1 MKRIIDGV
9 LKFQTEV
16 FPNQK
21 ALFQKLSN
29 GQRPQALFIGCSDS
43 RVIPELF
50 MQQGPG
56 DLFVVRNAG
65 NIVPPHGVAPGGV
78 SASIEYAVAVLGVPD
93 IVICGH
99 SGCGAMTAILNGRE
113 QLKALPEVSRW
124 LNFANAATQVIEEQH
139 AHKNEADEAGYPG
152 ARKCSGAAG
161 EFVDASRS
169 GECCG
174 VKGSAVAWMGVRY
187 SYGDGDDLQMP
198 RRESLFRLRT
208 PHLPAR
214 NPDSDASFQSKAP
227 RNNSNSGRPPGK

>member
-1 MKRIIDGV
+1 MKQIIDGI

-21 ALFQKLSN
+21 ALFQQLLK

-65 NIVPPHGVAPGGV
+65 NIVPPYAVAPGGV

-93 IVICGH
+93 IVVCGH
-99 SGCGAMTAILNGRE
+99 SGCGAMTAILSGSE

-124 LNFANAATQVIEEQH
+124 LNFANAATQVIQEHH
-139 AHKNEADEAGYPG
+139 AHREHAEKLDILIRENVLAQLVNLLTHPVVANAVQSKQVRLHGWVFDIATATVTTYSAE
-152 ARKCSGAAG
+152 AG
-161 EFVDASRS
+161 EFVP
-169 GECCG
+169 
-174 VKGSAVAWMGVRY
+174 
-187 SYGDGDDLQMP
+187 L
-198 RRESLFRLRT
+198 T
-208 PHLPAR
+208 H
-214 NPDSDASFQSKAP
+214 ASFAGAKS
-227 RNNSNSGRPPGK
+227 